1 MDVHPTKNVSI
12 GIDPYP
18 NHGLF
23 FCKWKNLG
31 FWVRGELAREP
42 VVTMDALSA
51 RESGQGAGSDRLH
64 ELKIK
69 MAVEAYESRPL
80 EIS

>member
-1 MDVHPTKNVSI
+1 MKKPRV
-12 GIDPYP
+12 
-18 NHGLF
+18 L
-23 FCKWKNLG
+23 
-31 FWVRGELAREP
+31 VRGELAREP
-42 VVTMDALSA
+42 VVTMDALYA